1 MAGKA
6 ILAKQCNIFVVI
18 VEYSLTNTIPM
29 LKRLLPIIA
38 VALLTSCGTKT
49 TTENAANGADST
61 ATATDTLVAD
71 NAHTS
76 QNALDWNGMYK
87 GVVPCA
93 DCEGIETVLVLNADN
108 TYLLKTTY
116 LGKGDA
122 APVER
127 TGTLTWNA
135 AGNTVIL
142 AGLEN
147 APNQYF
153 VGENVVTQLDM
164 SGNKITGQLADKY
177 MLAKQ

>member
-1 MAGKA
+1 
-6 ILAKQCNIFVVI
+6 
-18 VEYSLTNTIPM
+18 M
-29 LKRLLPIIA
+29 LKNLFLPILSG
-38 VALLTSCGTKT
+38 VLLTACGTKA
-49 TTENAANGADST
+49 TTENAANGVDST
-61 ATATDTLVAD
+61 AMTADTLVAD
-71 NAHTS
+71 NAHTA

-93 DCEGIETVLVLNADN
+93 DCEGIETVLVLNTDN
-108 TYLLKTTY
+108 TYLLRTTY

-142 AGLEN
+142 AGIEN

-153 VGENVVTQLDM
+153 VGENALTQLDM
-164 SGNKITGQLADKY
+164 TGNKITGQLAEKY
-177 MLAKQ
+177 ILAKQ

>member
-1 MAGKA
+1 
-6 ILAKQCNIFVVI
+6 
-18 VEYSLTNTIPM
+18 M
-29 LKRLLPIIA
+29 LKSILLPFA
-38 VALLTSCGTKT
+38 ALALLTSCNPKATS
-49 TTENAANGADST
+49 ENAANAADST
-61 ATATDTLVAD
+61 AMATDTLVAD
-71 NAHTS
+71 NAHNA

-108 TYLLKTTY
+108 TYLLKTAY

-127 TGTLTWNA
+127 TGSLTWNS

-142 AGLEN
+142 AGIEN

-153 VGENVVTQLDM
+153 VGENALTQLDLA
-164 SGNKITGQLADKY
+164 GNKVTGQLADKY
-177 MLAKQ
+177 ILVKQ